1 MEVGAYDKTV
11 TSPRKGVSECTPV
24 RLSVRSFA
32 YLRNRAFERTTA
44 RTPHDGR
51 TDGAGGGD
59 LPVGAD
65 PGVGA
70 PDLADDGQG
79 AAAAGAGRGGAVE
92 RAAEGAWPA
101 ADEPAPVSAVDGG
114 VPGAHGGAV
123 VDVDRRAR
131 EQLVAPLVPLLVA
144 ADLRQVEDDLV
155 QEVVVGVHHRHRAAA
170 AGLVRA
176 SGL

>member
-1 MEVGAYDKTV
+1 MTKLLLRRGKACLNVRPSVCLSAR
-11 TSPRKGVSECTPV
+11 SRISE
-24 RLSVRSFA
+24 
-32 YLRNRAFERTTA
+32 TA
-44 RTPHDGR
+44 RSNAPPRGLHTTDGR

-170 AGLVRA
+170 AAAGLVRA